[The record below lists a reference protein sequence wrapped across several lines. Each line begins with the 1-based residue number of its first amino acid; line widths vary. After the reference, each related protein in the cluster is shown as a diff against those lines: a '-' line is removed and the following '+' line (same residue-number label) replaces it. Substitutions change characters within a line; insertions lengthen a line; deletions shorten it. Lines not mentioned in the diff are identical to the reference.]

1 MCSVCVCKDKDQFN
15 FANAKK
21 KLSKALSHNLF
32 YWGREWPYKEV
43 RPRIIAEKYLDD
55 GNNGLIDYKFMCFN
69 GKAKCV
75 FTVTNRFSQNGM
87 HVTFYDMDWKIMP
100 FTRHYKADNEPIQKP
115 KSYDKML
122 EMAER
127 LASDLTFARV
137 DFYEVNGHPYFG
149 EITLCPGNGIEEF
162 KPEEWDN
169 ILGSWMILP
178 TKKELEER
186 NK

>member
-1 MCSVCVCKDKDQFN
+1 MSFVNLHTSPKYSKISLYIISF
-15 FANAKK
+15 FKTKK
-21 KLSKALSHNLF
+21 K
-32 YWGREWPYKEV
+32 PY
-43 RPRIIAEKYLDD
+43 
-55 GNNGLIDYKFMCFN
+55 
-69 GKAKCV
+69 
-75 FTVTNRFSQNGM
+75 
-87 HVTFYDMDWKIMP
+87 P
-100 FTRHYKADNEPIQKP
+100 FRNVA